1 VYRSLGPNNAKYM
14 AQRMTDNAKTRVQQA
29 KTMLIGCAVL
39 AAIFLSG
46 LQYFVL
52 NLPRQME
59 SPARQSD
66 GIVVIT
72 GGQQRLD
79 AGLTLLATGTAS
91 KLLISGVGAGLSKVI
106 LANDLQLDQ
115 TQRDLLICCAELEF
129 AAHDTRGNARAAR
142 HWAETNNLASLV
154 LVTANYHMPRAKL
167 AFEREM
173 PHIDLHYWPVS
184 PDDLHIDS
192 WWKDPG
198 LVRLLAREYAKFLAE
213 FIRL

>member
-1 VYRSLGPNNAKYM
+1 
-14 AQRMTDNAKTRVQQA
+14 MTDIVKTKVRQA
-29 KTMLIGCAVL
+29 KILVIGCIVL
-39 AAIFLSG
+39 AAIFISG

-52 NLPRQME
+52 NLPRHME
-59 SPARQSD
+59 SPTRQSD

-79 AGLTLLATGTAS
+79 AGLMLLANRSAT

-129 AAHDTRGNARAAR
+129 AARNTRGNAQAAR
-142 HWAETNNLASLV
+142 HWAETNKFSSLY

-184 PDDLHIDS
+184 PDDLHVDI
-192 WWKDPG
+192 WWTDPG

>member
-1 VYRSLGPNNAKYM
+1 M
-14 AQRMTDNAKTRVQQA
+14 
-29 KTMLIGCAVL
+29 
-39 AAIFLSG
+39 AIFISG

-52 NLPRQME
+52 NLPQHME
-59 SPARQSD
+59 SPKRQSD

-79 AGLTLLATGTAS
+79 AGLMLLATGTAS

-115 TQRDLLICCAELEF
+115 THRDLLICCAELEF
-129 AAHDTRGNARAAR
+129 AARDTRGNARAAR
-142 HWAETNNLASLV
+142 HWAETNELASLV

-184 PDDLHIDS
+184 PDDLHIDN
-192 WWKDPG
+192 WWTDPG
-198 LVRLLAREYAKFLAE
+198 LVRLLAREYAKFMAE

>member
-154 LVTANYHMPRAKL
+154 LVTANYHMPRARL

>member
-1 VYRSLGPNNAKYM
+1 
-14 AQRMTDNAKTRVQQA
+14 MTNNAKTRVEQA
-29 KTMLIGCAVL
+29 KILVICCAVI
-39 AAIFLSG
+39 AAIFVSG

-52 NLPRQME
+52 NLPRHKE
-59 SPARQSD
+59 SPTSQSD

-79 AGLTLLATGTAS
+79 AGLTLLSTGTAS

-129 AAHDTRGNARAAR
+129 AARDTRGNARAAR
-142 HWAETNNLASLV
+142 HWAETNKLASMY
-154 LVTANYHMPRAKL
+154 LVTSNYHMPRAKL

-184 PDDLHIDS
+184 PDDLHVDI
-192 WWKDPG
+192 WWTDPR

-213 FIRL
+213 FVRL

>member
-1 VYRSLGPNNAKYM
+1 MKDKAK
-14 AQRMTDNAKTRVQQA
+14 NHVQQT
-29 KTMLIGCAVL
+29 KILVISCAVL
-39 AAIFLSG
+39 TAIFVSG

-52 NLPRQME
+52 NLPRHIE
-59 SPARQSD
+59 SPNRQSD

-79 AGLTLLATGTAS
+79 AGLTLLATGAAS

-115 TQRDLLICCAELEF
+115 TQRDLLVCCAELEF
-129 AAHDTRGNARAAR
+129 AARDTRGNARAAR
-142 HWAETNNLASLV
+142 HWAETNKLASLY

-184 PDDLHIDS
+184 PDDLHIDN
-192 WWKDPG
+192 WWADPG
-198 LVRLLAREYAKFLAE
+198 LVRLLAREYAKFMAE

>member
-1 VYRSLGPNNAKYM
+1 MYRSLGPNNAKYM

>member
-1 VYRSLGPNNAKYM
+1 M
-14 AQRMTDNAKTRVQQA
+14 I
-29 KTMLIGCAVL
+29 IGCAVL
-39 AAIFLSG
+39 TAIFISG

-52 NLPRQME
+52 NLPRHME
-59 SPARQSD
+59 SPTRQSD

-79 AGLTLLATGTAS
+79 AGLTLLSTGTAS
-91 KLLISGVGAGLSKVI
+91 KLLISGVGAGLNKVI
-106 LANDLQLDQ
+106 LANDLQLSE

-129 AAHDTRGNARAAR
+129 AARDTRGNARAAR
-142 HWAETNNLASLV
+142 HWAETNKLASLV

-167 AFEREM
+167 AFELEM

-184 PDDLHIDS
+184 PDDLHIDR
-192 WWKDPG
+192 WWTDPG
-198 LVRLLAREYAKFLAE
+198 LVRLLAREYAKFRAE

>member
-1 VYRSLGPNNAKYM
+1 
-14 AQRMTDNAKTRVQQA
+14 MTDNAKNRVQQA
-29 KTMLIGCAVL
+29 KIIVIGGAL
-39 AAIFLSG
+39 LTAIFISG

-52 NLPRQME
+52 NLPRHME
-59 SPARQSD
+59 SPTRQSD

-91 KLLISGVGAGLSKVI
+91 KLLISGVGAGLNKGI
-106 LANDLQLDQ
+106 LANDLQLNQ

-129 AAHDTRGNARAAR
+129 AARDTRGNARAAR
-142 HWAETNNLASLV
+142 HWAETNKFASLV
-154 LVTANYHMPRAKL
+154 LVTANYHMPRARL
-167 AFEREM
+167 AFESEM
-173 PHIDLHYWPVS
+173 PHIDLHYWPVN
-184 PDDLHIDS
+184 PDDLRIDS
-192 WWKDPG
+192 WWTDPG

>member
-1 VYRSLGPNNAKYM
+1 MK
-14 AQRMTDNAKTRVQQA
+14 DNAKTQFQQA
-29 KTMLIGCAVL
+29 KILVIGCAVL
-39 AAIFLSG
+39 AAIFISG

-52 NLPRQME
+52 NLPRHME
-59 SPARQSD
+59 SPNRQSD

-115 TQRDLLICCAELEF
+115 RLRDLLICCAELEF
-129 AAHDTRGNARAAR
+129 AARDTRGNARAAR
-142 HWAETNNLASLV
+142 QWAETNRLASLY

-173 PHIDLHYWPVS
+173 PHIDLQYWPVS
-184 PDDLHIDS
+184 PDDLHIDK
-192 WWKDPG
+192 WWTDPR
-198 LVRLLAREYAKFLAE
+198 LVRLLAREYAKFMAE

>member
-1 VYRSLGPNNAKYM
+1 MYRSLGPNNAKYM

-115 TQRDLLICCAELEF
+115 TQRDLLMCCAELEF

-154 LVTANYHMPRAKL
+154 LVTANYHMPRARL

>member
-1 VYRSLGPNNAKYM
+1 MK
-14 AQRMTDNAKTRVQQA
+14 DNAKTKVQQA
-29 KTMLIGCAVL
+29 KILVISCAVL
-39 AAIFLSG
+39 AAVFISG

-52 NLPRQME
+52 NLPQHME
-59 SPARQSD
+59 SPNRQSD

-91 KLLISGVGAGLSKVI
+91 KLLISGVGTGLSKVI

-129 AAHDTRGNARAAR
+129 AARDTRGNARAAR
-142 HWAETNNLASLV
+142 NWAEKNKLSSLY

-167 AFEREM
+167 TFEREM
-173 PHIDLHYWPVS
+173 PHIDLHFWPVS
-184 PDDLHIDS
+184 PDDLHIDN
-192 WWKDPG
+192 WWTNLG
-198 LVRLLAREYAKFLAE
+198 MVRLLAREYAKFMAE

>member
-1 VYRSLGPNNAKYM
+1 M
-14 AQRMTDNAKTRVQQA
+14 AENTKNRVQQA
-29 KTMLIGCAVL
+29 KSMVIGCAVL
-39 AAIFLSG
+39 AAIFISG

-52 NLPRQME
+52 NLPRQMA
-59 SPARQSD
+59 SPAHKSD

-79 AGLTLLATGTAS
+79 AGLTLLANGAAS
-91 KLLISGVGAGLSKVI
+91 KLLISGVGAGLTKVI
-106 LANDLQLDQ
+106 LANDLQLSQ

-129 AAHDTRGNARAAR
+129 AARDTRGNARAAR
-142 HWAETNNLASLV
+142 HWAETNHLASLY

-167 AFEREM
+167 AFELEM
-173 PHIDLHYWPVS
+173 PHINLQYWPVS
-184 PDDLHIDS
+184 PDDLQIDN
-192 WWKDPG
+192 WWTNPG

>member
-1 VYRSLGPNNAKYM
+1 
-14 AQRMTDNAKTRVQQA
+14 MTDNAKTRVQQA
-29 KTMLIGCAVL
+29 KILIIGCAML
-39 AAIFLSG
+39 AAFFISG

-52 NLPRQME
+52 NLPRHME
-59 SPARQSD
+59 SPTRQSD

-91 KLLISGVGAGLSKVI
+91 KLLISGVGAGLSKVV
-106 LANDLQLDQ
+106 LANDLQLVQ
-115 TQRDLLICCAELEF
+115 THRDLLICCAELEF
-129 AAHDTRGNARAAR
+129 AARDTRGNARAAR
-142 HWAETNNLASLV
+142 HWAETNKLASLV

-167 AFEREM
+167 TFEREM
-173 PHIDLHYWPVS
+173 PDIDLHYWPVS

-192 WWKDPG
+192 WWTDPG

>member
-1 VYRSLGPNNAKYM
+1 
-14 AQRMTDNAKTRVQQA
+14 MTDNTKAQSQQVR
-29 KTMLIGCAVL
+29 TLVIGCAML
-39 AAIFLSG
+39 AAIFISG

-52 NLPRQME
+52 NLPRQVE
-59 SPARQSD
+59 FPTRQID

-91 KLLISGVGAGLSKVI
+91 KLLISGVGTGLSKLI

-115 TQRDLLICCAELEF
+115 TQRDLLMCCTELEF
-129 AAHDTRGNARAAR
+129 AARDTLGNARAAR
-142 HWAETNNLASLV
+142 QWAESHNLASLY

-167 AFEREM
+167 AFNREM
-173 PHIDLHYWPVS
+173 PHIDLYYWPVS

-192 WWKDPG
+192 WWKDPE
-198 LVRLLAREYAKFLAE
+198 LVRLLVREYAKFLAE
-213 FIRL
+213 IIRL

>member
-1 VYRSLGPNNAKYM
+1 M
-14 AQRMTDNAKTRVQQA
+14 AQNMKDNAKTQVQQA
-29 KTMLIGCAVL
+29 KILLSSCAVL
-39 AAIFLSG
+39 VAVFISG

-52 NLPRQME
+52 NLPRHME
-59 SPARQSD
+59 TPIRQSD

-91 KLLISGVGAGLSKVI
+91 KLLISGVGAGLSKAI

-129 AAHDTRGNARAAR
+129 AARDTRGNARAAR
-142 HWAETNNLASLV
+142 HWAETNKLASLY

-173 PHIDLHYWPVS
+173 PHIDLKY
-184 PDDLHIDS
+184 
-192 WWKDPG
+192 
-198 LVRLLAREYAKFLAE
+198 
-213 FIRL
+213 

>member
-1 VYRSLGPNNAKYM
+1 MV
-14 AQRMTDNAKTRVQQA
+14 
-29 KTMLIGCAVL
+29 IGCAVL
-39 AAIFLSG
+39 AAIFISG

-52 NLPRQME
+52 NLPRQLA
-59 SPARQSD
+59 SSAHKSD

-79 AGLTLLATGTAS
+79 AGLTLLANGAAS
-91 KLLISGVGAGLSKVI
+91 KLLISGVGAGLNKVI
-106 LANDLQLDQ
+106 LANDLRLDQ
-115 TQRDLLICCAELEF
+115 TQRDLLMCCAELEF
-129 AAHDTRGNARAAR
+129 AARDTRGNARATR
-142 HWAETNNLASLV
+142 HWAETNHLASLY

-173 PHIDLHYWPVS
+173 PHINLQYWPVN
-184 PDDLHIDS
+184 PDDLQIDS
-192 WWKDPG
+192 WWTNPG

>member
-1 VYRSLGPNNAKYM
+1 M
-14 AQRMTDNAKTRVQQA
+14 ARNTKNKVKQA
-29 KTMLIGCAVL
+29 KSVVIGCAVL
-39 AAIFLSG
+39 AAIFISG

-52 NLPRQME
+52 NLPRQMA
-59 SPARQSD
+59 SPAHQSD

-79 AGLTLLATGTAS
+79 VGLTLLANGTAS

-106 LANDLQLDQ
+106 LVNDLQLGQ
-115 TQRDLLICCAELEF
+115 THRDLLICCAELEF
-129 AAHDTRGNARAAR
+129 AARDTRGNARAAR
-142 HWAETNNLASLV
+142 HWAETNNLTSLV
-154 LVTANYHMPRAKL
+154 LVTANYHMPRARL
-167 AFEREM
+167 TFEREM
-173 PHIDLHYWPVS
+173 PYVDLHYWPVS

-192 WWKDPG
+192 WWTDPG

>member
-1 VYRSLGPNNAKYM
+1 MAENTKNSL
-14 AQRMTDNAKTRVQQA
+14 QQA
-29 KTMLIGCAVL
+29 KSVVIGCAVL
-39 AAIFLSG
+39 AAIFISG

-52 NLPRQME
+52 NLPRQMA
-59 SPARQSD
+59 SPAHKSD

-79 AGLTLLATGTAS
+79 AGLTLLANGAAS
-91 KLLISGVGAGLSKVI
+91 KLLISGVGAGLNKVI
-106 LANDLQLDQ
+106 LANDLGLDQ
-115 TQRDLLICCAELEF
+115 TQRDLLMCCAELEF
-129 AAHDTRGNARAAR
+129 AARDTRGNARAAR
-142 HWAETNNLASLV
+142 HWAETNHLASLY

-173 PHIDLHYWPVS
+173 PHINLQYWPVS
-184 PDDLHIDS
+184 PDDLQIDS
-192 WWKDPG
+192 WWTNPG

>member
-1 VYRSLGPNNAKYM
+1 M
-14 AQRMTDNAKTRVQQA
+14 AQNLTDNFNILVQPAKIMV
-29 KTMLIGCAVL
+29 IGCALL
-39 AAIFLSG
+39 AAIFISG

-52 NLPRQME
+52 NLPRHME
-59 SPARQSD
+59 SPAGQSD

-79 AGLTLLATGTAS
+79 AGLKLLAAGTAS
-91 KLLISGVGAGLSKVI
+91 KLLISGVGKGLNKVI

-115 TQRDLLICCAELEF
+115 TQRNLLMCCAELEF
-129 AAHDTRGNARAAR
+129 EARNTLGNARAAR
-142 HWAETNNLASLV
+142 HWARKKNLASLY

-167 AFEREM
+167 AFKRAM
-173 PHIDLHYWPVS
+173 PHIDLYYWPVS

-192 WWKDPG
+192 WWKDPV

-213 FIRL
+213 IIRL

>member
-1 VYRSLGPNNAKYM
+1 M
-14 AQRMTDNAKTRVQQA
+14 AQRMTNNAKTRVQQA

-115 TQRDLLICCAELEF
+115 TQRDLLMCCAELEF

-154 LVTANYHMPRAKL
+154 LVTANYHMPRARL

>member
-1 VYRSLGPNNAKYM
+1 MK
-14 AQRMTDNAKTRVQQA
+14 DNAKTQVQQA
-29 KTMLIGCAVL
+29 KILVILCAVL
-39 AAIFLSG
+39 AAIFISG

-52 NLPRQME
+52 NLPRHME
-59 SPARQSD
+59 SPNRQSD

-115 TQRDLLICCAELEF
+115 RLRDLLICCAELEF
-129 AAHDTRGNARAAR
+129 AARDTRGNARAAR
-142 HWAETNNLASLV
+142 NWAETNKLSSLY
-154 LVTANYHMPRAKL
+154 LVTANYHMPRARL
-167 AFEREM
+167 TFEREM
-173 PHIDLHYWPVS
+173 PHIDLHFWPVS
-184 PDDLHIDS
+184 PDDLHIDN
-192 WWKDPG
+192 WWADPG
-198 LVRLLAREYAKFLAE
+198 MVRLLAREYAKFMAE

>member
-1 VYRSLGPNNAKYM
+1 M
-14 AQRMTDNAKTRVQQA
+14 
-29 KTMLIGCAVL
+29 
-39 AAIFLSG
+39 
-46 LQYFVL
+46 
-52 NLPRQME
+52 NLPRQIK
-59 SPARQSD
+59 SPIRQSD

-91 KLLISGVGAGLSKVI
+91 KLLISGVGVGLSKVI

-129 AAHDTRGNARAAR
+129 AARDTRGNALAAR
-142 HWAETNNLASLV
+142 RWAETNELASLY

-173 PHIDLHYWPVS
+173 PHIDLRYWPVS
-184 PDDLHIDS
+184 PDDLLIDS
-192 WWKDPG
+192 WWSDPG
-198 LVRLLAREYAKFLAE
+198 LIRLLTREYVKFLAE
-213 FIRL
+213 FIQL

>member
-1 VYRSLGPNNAKYM
+1 MK
-14 AQRMTDNAKTRVQQA
+14 DNAETQVQRA
-29 KTMLIGCAVL
+29 KILVISCAVL
-39 AAIFLSG
+39 AAIFISG

-52 NLPRQME
+52 NLPRHME
-59 SPARQSD
+59 SPNRQSD

-129 AAHDTRGNARAAR
+129 AAHDTRGNARATR
-142 HWAETNNLASLV
+142 HWAETNKLASLY

-184 PDDLHIDS
+184 PDDLHIDN
-192 WWKDPG
+192 WWTDPS
-198 LVRLLAREYAKFLAE
+198 LIRLLAREYAKFMAE
-213 FIRL
+213 FIRP

>member
-1 VYRSLGPNNAKYM
+1 M
-14 AQRMTDNAKTRVQQA
+14 ARIMTDNAKTRVQQA
-29 KTMLIGCAVL
+29 KIIVIGCAVL
-39 AAIFLSG
+39 AAIFISS

-52 NLPRQME
+52 NLPQHTE
-59 SPARQSD
+59 SSAHQSD

-91 KLLISGVGAGLSKVI
+91 KLLISGVGAGLNKVI
-106 LANDLQLDQ
+106 LANDLRLNQ

-129 AAHDTRGNARAAR
+129 AARDTRGNARAAR
-142 HWAETNNLASLV
+142 HWAETHNLASLI

-173 PHIDLHYWPVS
+173 PHINLQYWPIS
-184 PDDLHIDS
+184 PDDLHIDR
-192 WWKDPG
+192 WWTDPG

-213 FIRL
+213 FTRL

>member
-1 VYRSLGPNNAKYM
+1 M
-14 AQRMTDNAKTRVQQA
+14 IDNTKIRFQQA
-29 KTMLIGCAVL
+29 KILIIGCAVL
-39 AAIFLSG
+39 AAIFISG

-52 NLPRQME
+52 NLPRHIE
-59 SPARQSD
+59 SSTRQSD

-79 AGLTLLATGTAS
+79 TGLTLLATGTAS

-106 LANDLQLDQ
+106 LANDLQLNQ
-115 TQRDLLICCAELEF
+115 SQRDLLICCAELEF
-129 AAHDTRGNARAAR
+129 AARDTRGNARAAR
-142 HWAETNNLASLV
+142 HWAETNKLASLY

-173 PHIDLHYWPVS
+173 PHIDLYYWPVS
-184 PDDLHIDS
+184 PEDLHIDS
-192 WWKDPG
+192 WWTDPG

-213 FIRL
+213 IIRL

>member
-1 VYRSLGPNNAKYM
+1 MYRSLGPNNAKYM

-154 LVTANYHMPRAKL
+154 LVTANYHMPRARL

>member
-1 VYRSLGPNNAKYM
+1 MAPNITDSAKIRVHKVKIM
-14 AQRMTDNAKTRVQQA
+14 A
-29 KTMLIGCAVL
+29 IGCALLV
-39 AAIFLSG
+39 AIFISG

-52 NLPRQME
+52 NLPRHMK
-59 SPARQSD
+59 SPIRQSD

-91 KLLISGVGAGLSKVI
+91 KLLISGVGAGLSKAI

-129 AAHDTRGNARAAR
+129 AARDTRGNARAAR
-142 HWAETNNLASLV
+142 HWAETNKLASLY

-173 PHIDLHYWPVS
+173 PHIDLHYWPIS

-192 WWKDPG
+192 WWTDPG
-198 LVRLLAREYAKFLAE
+198 LIRLLAREYAKFLAE